1 MFLEGVKRFM
11 QKNKMNSSRQKI
23 FEKSISKKKNTKM
36 KTYTLNEMIDE
47 FVGKKGTKERQRFD
61 YKLEMDL
68 LGSMIKSARK
78 KRNLT
83 QEQLAILA
91 GLQKSRISK
100 LENSA
105 NSATIGTIIRIF
117 QALKADIHFN
127 VTMNKLP
134 LEMKMN
140 G

>member
-1 MFLEGVKRFM
+1 
-11 QKNKMNSSRQKI
+11 MNSSKQKI
-23 FEKSISKKKNTKM
+23 SEKSISKKNNTKM
-36 KTYTLNEMIDE
+36 KTYSLNAMIDE

-83 QEQLAILA
+83 QEQLASLA

-127 VTMNKLP
+127 VTINKLP
-134 LEMKMN
+134 LEMEVN

>member
-1 MFLEGVKRFM
+1 
-11 QKNKMNSSRQKI
+11 
-23 FEKSISKKKNTKM
+23 M
-36 KTYTLNEMIDE
+36 KTHSLNDMINE
-47 FVGKKGTKERQRFD
+47 FVGKKGTRDRQRFD
-61 YKLEMDL
+61 YKLEMEL
-68 LGSMIKSARK
+68 LGTMIKSARK

-117 QALKADIHFN
+117 QALKAEIHFN
-127 VTMNKLP
+127 VTINRQPLVMN
-134 LEMKMN
+134 
-140 G
+140 

>member
-1 MFLEGVKRFM
+1 
-11 QKNKMNSSRQKI
+11 
-23 FEKSISKKKNTKM
+23 M
-36 KTYTLNEMIDE
+36 KTHTIDEMIDA
-47 FVGKKGTKERQRFD
+47 FVGKKGTKERHRFD
-61 YKLEMDL
+61 YKLEMAL

-83 QEQLAILA
+83 QEQLATLA

-117 QALKADIHFN
+117 QALKAEIHFN
-127 VTMNKLP
+127 VTINRQP
-134 LEMKMN
+134 LGIN
-140 G
+140 

>member
-1 MFLEGVKRFM
+1 
-11 QKNKMNSSRQKI
+11 MNSSKQKTSG
-23 FEKSISKKKNTKM
+23 KSISKKKDSEM
-36 KTYTLNEMIDE
+36 KTYSLNEMIDE
-47 FVGKKGTKERQRFD
+47 FVGKKGTRERQSFD

-83 QEQLAILA
+83 QEQLALLA

-117 QALKADIHFN
+117 QALKAEIHFN
-127 VTMNKLP
+127 VTINKTP
-134 LEMKMN
+134 LEMV
-140 G
+140 

>member
-1 MFLEGVKRFM
+1 
-11 QKNKMNSSRQKI
+11 MNSSKQKI
-23 FEKSISKKKNTKM
+23 SGKSISKKKDSEM
-36 KTYTLNEMIDE
+36 KTYSLNEMIDE
-47 FVGKKGTKERQRFD
+47 FVGKKGTRERQSFD

-83 QEQLAILA
+83 QEQLALLA

-117 QALKADIHFN
+117 QALKAEIHFN
-127 VTMNKLP
+127 VTINKTP
-134 LEMKMN
+134 LEMV
-140 G
+140 

>member
-1 MFLEGVKRFM
+1 
-11 QKNKMNSSRQKI
+11 
-23 FEKSISKKKNTKM
+23 M
-36 KTYTLNEMIDE
+36 KTYSLNEMIDE
-47 FVGKKGTKERQRFD
+47 FVGKKGTRERQRFD

-83 QEQLAILA
+83 QEQLASLA

-105 NSATIGTIIRIF
+105 NSATIGTIMRIF
-117 QALKADIHFN
+117 QALKAEIHFN
-127 VTMNKLP
+127 VTINKTP
-134 LEMKMN
+134 LEMV
-140 G
+140 

>member
-1 MFLEGVKRFM
+1 
-11 QKNKMNSSRQKI
+11 
-23 FEKSISKKKNTKM
+23 M
-36 KTYTLNEMIDE
+36 KTYSLNEMIDE
-47 FVGKKGTKERQRFD
+47 FVGKKGTRERQRFD

-105 NSATIGTIIRIF
+105 NSATIGTIMRIF
-117 QALKADIHFN
+117 QALKADIRFN
-127 VTMNKLP
+127 VTINSLP
-134 LEMKMN
+134 LIMDFN
-140 G
+140 R

>member
-1 MFLEGVKRFM
+1 
-11 QKNKMNSSRQKI
+11 MNSSKQKTS
-23 FEKSISKKKNTKM
+23 EKNILLKKGDKM
-36 KTYTLNEMIDE
+36 KTHSLNEMINE
-47 FVGKKGTKERQRFD
+47 FVGKKGTRDRQRFD
-61 YKLEMDL
+61 YKLEMEL
-68 LGSMIKSARK
+68 LGTMIKSARK

-117 QALKADIHFN
+117 QALKAEIHFN
-127 VTMNKLP
+127 VTINRQPLVMN
-134 LEMKMN
+134 
-140 G
+140 

>member
-1 MFLEGVKRFM
+1 
-11 QKNKMNSSRQKI
+11 MNSSKQKTSG
-23 FEKSISKKKNTKM
+23 KSISKKKDSEIKS
-36 KTYTLNEMIDE
+36 YSLNEMIDE
-47 FVGKKGTKERQRFD
+47 FVGKKGTRERQRFD
-61 YKLEMDL
+61 YKLEIDL

-83 QEQLAILA
+83 QEQIGLLA

-117 QALKADIHFN
+117 QALKAEIHFN
-127 VTMNKLP
+127 VTINKTP
-134 LEMKMN
+134 LEMV
-140 G
+140 